1 MWRIAKENPR
11 AVLYAVLVHLAL
23 LGLLMINV
31 DWTSMT
37 EVAPQH
43 SNAPVQAR
51 VVEEDTLQQEV
62 QRQQQLEEQQRAAEA
77 ERQRQL
83 EEQAAEARRQ
93 REREEQRL
101 ADLKRQQAE
110 EAQRLEE
117 ARRSTEQEAK
127 RLEAVEAKRKAQEAE
142 RQKAAAEAKRKAE
155 AEAKREAE
163 AEAQRKAEAEAR
175 RKAEAEAQRKAEAEA
190 RRKAEAEAKR
200 KAEEEARR
208 KAKEAARQA
217 ELAAERAR
225 LDQER
230 QRAVAAAINQYTAH
244 IQDKV
249 KRNWRLP
256 ANWRGLSCTV
266 RVSLIPG
273 GDVVRVQIVRSSGDP
288 VFDRSVE
295 SAVFQAAPLPVPS
308 EPHLFDA
315 FREFQFEFD
324 PNRS

>member
-1 MWRIAKENPR
+1 
-11 AVLYAVLVHLAL
+11 
-23 LGLLMINV
+23 
-31 DWTSMT
+31 
-37 EVAPQH
+37 
-43 SNAPVQAR
+43 
-51 VVEEDTLQQEV
+51 
-62 QRQQQLEEQQRAAEA
+62 
-77 ERQRQL
+77 
-83 EEQAAEARRQ
+83 
-93 REREEQRL
+93 
-101 ADLKRQQAE
+101 
-110 EAQRLEE
+110 
-117 ARRSTEQEAK
+117 
-127 RLEAVEAKRKAQEAE
+127 KRKAE
-142 RQKAAAEAKRKAE
+142 AEAKRKAE
-155 AEAKREAE
+155 AEAKRKAE
-163 AEAQRKAEAEAR
+163 ADAQRK
-175 RKAEAEAQRKAEAEA
+175 
-190 RRKAEAEAKR
+190 
-200 KAEEEARR
+200 
-208 KAKEAARQA
+208 A

-249 KRNWRLP
+249 RRNWRLP

-308 EPHLFDA
+308 EPQLFDA